1 MTDASLPPLHR
12 LARGSRPGGGMPA
25 PGRPP
30 RTDSVGPLHVRAARD
45 HHAAHG
51 RAGAAGGQR
60 RSGRHAH
67 RLERRLAR
75 RVLARERGAPA
86 RHAATPELP
95 ELRAAEEQACSGL
108 AEADRDASPFL
119 HRNDIIRVEPIERGV
134 RVRIRHVDGLTAD
147 WLEHLV
153 ECHLARDEVIGPDAP
168 DTKDSPLAVH
178 GATAH
183 VAADAEGY
191 VVEVRSDDSSGAEEI
206 ARRARALHP

>member
-1 MTDASLPPLHR
+1 MRPCLLCTGLLALLVPTAGCQRQGVLPGQTPSALSTYEPPVTTAPRMGALERQAGNADPDATPIAWTNASLDESSRVSEARR
-12 LARGSRPGGGMPA
+12 LG
-25 PGRPP
+25 
-30 RTDSVGPLHVRAARD
+30 T
-45 HHAAHG
+45 
-51 RAGAAGGQR
+51 QR
-60 RSGRHAH
+60 RRSS
-67 RLERRLAR
+67 
-75 RVLARERGAPA
+75 
-86 RHAATPELP
+86 P

-119 HRNDIIRVEPIERGV
+119 HRADIIRVEPVERGV
-134 RVRIRHVDGLTAD
+134 RVRFRHVDGLTAD

-168 DTKDSPLAVH
+168 DTKDSPLAVQ